1 MIFRKA
7 PKVDKK
13 KKKMMNESVHGAQLI
28 AGVCKVLDRL
38 TLGSPFFENNTRNNF
53 PKFSQQDEIVM
64 GEELGYGE
72 FGVVHSVTEMII
84 SKNDQSSNETQNTSS
99 VNKRDKEKDSDVVDT
114 GDIKLRGLVSDNLKM
129 PDEEVAEEKEFMIAH
144 CVRNGESRYAIKTLK
159 PDLGIKYLPR
169 AMLDLAIEARTLEV
183 LSHPNII
190 KMRGMGNIHGHRNFF
205 IVLDR
210 LLYTLANKCD
220 QWRMEKKKLSKW
232 LKFGKTKKA
241 KVKDLFRDRLIAM
254 YDIARAM
261 KYIHDHNVMYR
272 DLKPENIG
280 FDVRGNAKIFD
291 FGLVKELLPKNSVG
305 NGLYIATGLT
315 GSRRYMAPEVLLCK
329 HYGLSADVY
338 SFSILL
344 WEVIALEIPFEFY
357 SCEEHANIIIKG
369 ENRPKVD
376 INWPSLA
383 KEIIRGGWTTDP
395 LIRPDFCGIC
405 EMLQGE
411 IISWNEDKSGS
422 SMVLNRS
429 TQLMDQ
435 SNSSK
440 RN

>member
-1 MIFRKA
+1 MSALRYRKP
-7 PKVDKK
+7 PKVDDKD
-13 KKKMMNESVHGAQLI
+13 KMKMSESVHGEQLS
-28 AGVCKVLDRL
+28 AGVCKVLDKL
-38 TLGSPFFENNTRNNF
+38 TLGSPFFENNIRHNF
-53 PKFSQQDEIVM
+53 PTFSQQEEIVT
-64 GEELGYGE
+64 GEELGQGE
-72 FGVVHSVTEMII
+72 FGVVHSIAEMII

-99 VNKRDKEKDSDVVDT
+99 VNKRDEENED
-114 GDIKLRGLVSDNLKM
+114 LKI
-129 PDEEVAEEKEFMIAH
+129 PDDETAEEKEFMIAH

-159 PDLGIKYLPR
+159 PNLGIKYLPR

-190 KMRGMGNIHGHRNFF
+190 RMRGLGNIHGHRNFF

-220 QWRMEKKKLSKW
+220 QWRSEKKKLSKW
-232 LKFGKTKKA
+232 LQFGKTKKA

-291 FGLVKELLPKNSVG
+291 FGLVKELLPNASVG

-315 GSRRYMAPEVLLCK
+315 GSRRYMSPEVLLCK

-338 SFSILL
+338 SFSILS
-344 WEVIALEIPFEFY
+344 WEVIALKIPFEFY
-357 SCEEHANIIIKG
+357 GCEEHANIIIKG
-369 ENRPKVD
+369 EKRPKLD
-376 INWPSLA
+376 INWPYLT
-383 KEIIRGGWTTDP
+383 KEIIKGGWATDP
-395 LIRPDFCGIC
+395 LTRPDFCRIC

-411 IISWNEDKSGS
+411 LITWDEDKPGS

-435 SNSSK
+435 SNSSR

>member
-1 MIFRKA
+1 
-7 PKVDKK
+7 
-13 KKKMMNESVHGAQLI
+13 MNESVHGAQLS

-144 CVRNGESRYAIKTLK
+144 CVRNGESRYAIKSLK

-220 QWRMEKKKLSKW
+220 QWRTEKKRLSKW
-232 LKFGKTKKA
+232 IQFGKTKKA

-261 KYIHDHNVMYR
+261 KYIHDH
-272 DLKPENIG
+272 K
-280 FDVRGNAKIFD
+280 
-291 FGLVKELLPKNSVG
+291 
-305 NGLYIATGLT
+305 
-315 GSRRYMAPEVLLCK
+315 
-329 HYGLSADVY
+329 LS
-338 SFSILL
+338 L
-344 WEVIALEIPFEFY
+344 
-357 SCEEHANIIIKG
+357 
-369 ENRPKVD
+369 
-376 INWPSLA
+376 
-383 KEIIRGGWTTDP
+383 
-395 LIRPDFCGIC
+395 
-405 EMLQGE
+405 
-411 IISWNEDKSGS
+411 
-422 SMVLNRS
+422 
-429 TQLMDQ
+429 
-435 SNSSK
+435 
-440 RN
+440 

>member
-1 MIFRKA
+1 
-7 PKVDKK
+7 
-13 KKKMMNESVHGAQLI
+13 
-28 AGVCKVLDRL
+28 
-38 TLGSPFFENNTRNNF
+38 
-53 PKFSQQDEIVM
+53 M
-64 GEELGYGE
+64 GEELGQGE

-84 SKNDQSSNETQNTSS
+84 SKYDQSSNETQNTSS

-210 LLYTLANKCD
+210 LLCTLANKCD
-220 QWRMEKKKLSKW
+220 QWRMEKKRLSKW

-261 KYIHDHNVMYR
+261 KYIHDH
-272 DLKPENIG
+272 K
-280 FDVRGNAKIFD
+280 
-291 FGLVKELLPKNSVG
+291 
-305 NGLYIATGLT
+305 
-315 GSRRYMAPEVLLCK
+315 
-329 HYGLSADVY
+329 LS
-338 SFSILL
+338 L
-344 WEVIALEIPFEFY
+344 
-357 SCEEHANIIIKG
+357 
-369 ENRPKVD
+369 
-376 INWPSLA
+376 
-383 KEIIRGGWTTDP
+383 
-395 LIRPDFCGIC
+395 
-405 EMLQGE
+405 
-411 IISWNEDKSGS
+411 
-422 SMVLNRS
+422 
-429 TQLMDQ
+429 
-435 SNSSK
+435 
-440 RN
+440 